1 MTATQQQAVV
11 GVFED
16 RGRAEKA
23 IDELHHAGFAEP
35 DVGLVT
41 RQGVTEART
50 ATGVLEENAGTGAA
64 AGAVAGGAVGVLAGV
79 GAVVAGLI
87 PGVGPV
93 LAAGILAG
101 VIGGA
106 AGAALG
112 TFAGP
117 FIALGFSEDEARRYE
132 RALGEGRTVV
142 VVSAPGRTAEAR
154 AILERNGAHVQL
166 ASCSIAPG
174 QTR

>member
-1 MTATQQQAVV
+1 MGATQQLAIV

-23 IDELHHAGFAEP
+23 IDELHHAGVAER
-35 DVGLVT
+35 DIGLVT
-41 RQGVTEART
+41 RAGVTEART
-50 ATGVLEENAGTGAA
+50 ATGMLEENAGIGAA
-64 AGAVAGGAVGVLAGV
+64 AGAAAGGAVGALAGV
-79 GAVVAGLI
+79 GAVVAGFV

-93 LAAGILAG
+93 LAAGILAA

-117 FIALGFSEDEARRYE
+117 FIALGFTEDEARHYTN
-132 RALGEGRTVV
+132 ALGEGRTVLV
-142 VVSAPGRTAEAR
+142 VRSPQHAAAIYE
-154 AILERNGAHVQL
+154 ILERNGAHPQAANCAL
-166 ASCSIAPG
+166 PAG
-174 QTR
+174 TTR